1 MEQTERVEPIE
12 DRYPLV
18 IGPTDSHVTYLE
30 SNLPEQARR
39 EIRQVVTKNKDLFA
53 WQPADMPGIDPNFL
67 CHKLSVCREAKPIAQ
82 RKRKTG
88 EERKK
93 AIEEEVTKLL
103 DADFIREIHY
113 TTWLANV
120 VMVKKS
126 NGKWRMCTDYTD
138 LNKACPKD
146 AYPLPNIDRLVDGA
160 ADHKFLTFLD
170 AYSGYNQIRMYPRDE
185 DKTTFVTESANYYY
199 QVMPFDLKNAGAT
212 YQRLMDKIFHEQ
224 IGKNMEI
231 YVDDMV
237 VKSAETPSH
246 VADLAEVFQSL
257 RRQQMRLNPDKC
269 VFGVSGGKLLANWFQ
284 WTEECEASFQM
295 FKQRLDTP
303 PILAKPTP
311 SQVVLYLTI
320 SSEAISAVMIQ
331 EKDGQQYPIYFIS
344 RVLQD
349 AERCMPVD
357 ESPKT
362 WMTDILDF
370 IVHGKEPADSSEA
383 KKLRTQAAW
392 YSVVSGELYRRG
404 FFTPLLKCLEHQQA
418 NYAVCE
424 VHEGICGSH
433 SRGRTLA
440 TKILRA
446 GYYWPTLKTDCAD
459 YVKKC
464 AQYQKHGN
472 LIHASATELHNISSP
487 WPFALWGIDIL
498 GPFPVAK
505 GQVKFLLVVVDYFTK
520 WIEAESLA
528 SISAANVQKFVWKYI
543 VTRFGIPYAIVSDN
557 GLQITDQKFNSF
569 LQNLGIRHRFSS
581 VEHPQS
587 NGQADLAVGPAPPPW
602 EVGGFPR
609 TPVRVLFTVVA
620 ATWFLINVRMSR
632 SSSS

>member
-1 MEQTERVEPIE
+1 MAWSIE
-12 DRYPLV
+12 LSEFDIHFETRGSIKSQCLANFINELSPP
-18 IGPTDSHVTYLE
+18 GQFEESTWTMHVDGSSNRQGSGAGIILE
-30 SNLPEQARR
+30 SPSGITLEQSLHFGFRASNNQAEYEALLAGMLATEMGVRKIVCWIDSKVIT
-39 EIRQVVTKNKDLFA
+39 EQVNNNFQVK
-53 WQPADMPGIDPNFL
+53 DPNLLKYYHLFRG
-67 CHKLSVCREAKPIAQ
+67 LSGRFDDVQVRHTPRNCKERADQLARLASSQKSGQLRATIHLERPSPSVAQ
-82 RKRKTG
+82 G
-88 EERKK
+88 
-93 AIEEEVTKLL
+93 
-103 DADFIREIHY
+103 
-113 TTWLANV
+113 
-120 VMVKKS
+120 
-126 NGKWRMCTDYTD
+126 
-138 LNKACPKD
+138 
-146 AYPLPNIDRLVDGA
+146 
-160 ADHKFLTFLD
+160 
-170 AYSGYNQIRMYPRDE
+170 
-185 DKTTFVTESANYYY
+185 
-199 QVMPFDLKNAGAT
+199 
-212 YQRLMDKIFHEQ
+212 
-224 IGKNMEI
+224 
-231 YVDDMV
+231 
-237 VKSAETPSH
+237 
-246 VADLAEVFQSL
+246 
-257 RRQQMRLNPDKC
+257 
-269 VFGVSGGKLLANWFQ
+269 
-284 WTEECEASFQM
+284 
-295 FKQRLDTP
+295 
-303 PILAKPTP
+303 
-311 SQVVLYLTI
+311 
-320 SSEAISAVMIQ
+320 
-331 EKDGQQYPIYFIS
+331 
-344 RVLQD
+344 
-349 AERCMPVD
+349 CMPVD